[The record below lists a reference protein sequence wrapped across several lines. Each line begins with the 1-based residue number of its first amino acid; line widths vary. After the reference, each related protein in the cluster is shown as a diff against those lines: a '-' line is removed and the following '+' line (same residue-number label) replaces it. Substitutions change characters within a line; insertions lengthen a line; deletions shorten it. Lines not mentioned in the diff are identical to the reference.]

1 MTDKTAISR
10 FFKQISRRVKET
22 APFVLQKTRVLLDG
36 VKKSERIERLIESLK
51 WRHLRPRLISAR
63 DIVVRFTLEQ
73 PKTAAFMY
81 VCLFCAFSIGFLD
94 EPFALSRLGKEGFA
108 HTLAAFNPSGWW
120 FLILAALWLFYMA
133 VAGLSLTTDV
143 FERNLVKARRVLFV
157 AMTLGLSS
165 VFTLIANILTGR
177 YTPEF
182 LETMNLY
189 GFSALRFNVA
199 ETSFPAFGVQSLW
212 AVAAAAASFM
222 PKTAKIFFIAAFIM
236 TVAVVFAAKC
246 FISDAA
252 MGAYIGVI
260 AYYAAVWIK
269 SENRENTPLI
279 SL

>member
-1 MTDKTAISR
+1 MIDKTAISR
-10 FFKQISRRVKET
+10 FFKQIFRRAKET
-22 APFVLQKTRVLLDG
+22 APSVPQKAKALING
-36 VKKSERIERLIESLK
+36 VKNSERTKRLVESLK
-51 WRHLRPRLISAR
+51 WRNLRPRLVEAR
-63 DIVVRFTLEQ
+63 DIVAAFTREQ
-73 PKTAAFMY
+73 PKTAVFMY
-81 VCLFCAFSIGFLD
+81 VCLFSAFSIGFLD
-94 EPFALSRLGKEGFA
+94 KPFALSRLGGGGFF

-157 AMTLGLSS
+157 SMTLGLSS

-182 LETMNLY
+182 LETMHLY
-189 GFSALRFNVA
+189 GFSALRFNVV
-199 ETSFPAFGVQSLW
+199 ETSFPDFGVQSLW
-212 AVAAAAASFM
+212 AVAAAAASFS
-222 PKTAKIFFIAAFIM
+222 PKFAKAFLAAAAVM

-246 FISDAA
+246 FISDAVT
-252 MGAYIGVI
+252 GAYVGVI
-260 AYYAAVWIK
+260 AYYAAAWIK